1 MAEHA
6 APPHRP
12 WAPALSRAAR
22 RLVAAVTALA
32 HLAASLPP
40 GLADALAERGA
51 EGQAFGLA
59 ILPEVG
65 SLADQ
70 PSGSMLRLFPGAPG
84 AVTLDLGE
92 LFPAHAGA
100 PSPDLAALFGDDG
113 SLRAAGAAAAVG
125 LDGAAT
131 AHGQAWSTVT
141 ATRGRAGVDLRDDPL
156 FIATDEVTA
165 SLDTLV
171 GEFTACRPVSAFTPR
186 NLVTR
191 TTREARCLRAA
202 RPSGLLRLTHEL
214 DIGVETE
221 TRTIALPPRL
231 VHVEIDFRAGRV
243 RARHWVTT
251 TSWDYGDDRPRR
263 IDSDVLTTVTTPVAP
278 LDWNALCGP
287 GARASVTVMQQV
299 FSSSGRGHRLAGVE
313 TPTCA
318 NGLVFRASTAGDA
331 CFTTWISVRD
341 DDRLVVTCE
350 PASLRL
356 LLSLTT
362 LERDRWGP
370 PAALDGILALQAEG
384 CHPALTLVAGS
395 DGAACIETG
404 GGEVCPGDAVH
415 ALVAPPPFDPGET
428 AIHRL
433 ALQVEADI
441 AACTPVVPVA
451 ESCEPLRRDPAC
463 SFRTTFPVEGAGEPG
478 APMLF
483 EDVYD
488 CETYA
493 HVETV
498 AATAGLACQPPVRG
512 LGDDFVTPLTETNDS
527 FAEAAAQLSAAR
539 FMAMDTECGDPT
551 DPAADPLACSVFTGE
566 RRTCSVAI
574 FGIVDCC
581 ESPGGVSI
589 AQYLSLAFAIG
600 EVDGALGN
608 LGVDTPIRGAWEF
621 VASPFHDAWGYA
633 SRQFASG
640 INSITG
646 TTVLNPSDVAARG
659 LVTVVRQNLLNATAE
674 WTASVFGDA
683 AANALFQSAAGPAVE
698 GGMLLGDVALGPGLG
713 VAASV
718 LGYVMLAYTIYNV
731 AMLLASIV
739 WSCSRQDLETAVKR
753 ELRACRSMG
762 TYCSRSVLGVCLQ
775 RRRSFCCFA
784 SPLSRIMQEQIRL
797 QTGRSWGSARN
808 PDCGGMGV
816 AELNAVDFAALDLSE
831 WLGILMDAGALPDG
845 AELTAELLT
854 GSGHA
859 FAGAL
864 PAGHTRADAADRA
877 LGRTD
882 PLDIEAIGRD
892 ARRDILGEMGP

>member
-1 MAEHA
+1 MAGYA
-6 APPHRP
+6 AYLQRP
-12 WAPALSRAAR
+12 WASALSRAAR
-22 RLVAAVTALA
+22 RLTAVVTALA

-40 GLADALAERGA
+40 GLADALDDRGA

-70 PSGSMLRLFPGAPG
+70 PSPDSLRLFPGAPG
-84 AVTLDLGE
+84 AVTIDLGE

-100 PSPDLAALFGDDG
+100 PPPDLAALFGDDG
-113 SLRAAGAAAAVG
+113 SLRAAGAATAVG
-125 LDGAAT
+125 LDGATT

-186 NLVTR
+186 DLVTR
-191 TTREARCLRAA
+191 TTSEARCLRAA
-202 RPSGLLRLTHEL
+202 RPSGTLRLTHEL

-221 TRTIALPPRL
+221 TRTVALPARL
-231 VHVEIDFRAGRV
+231 VDFEVDFRAGLV
-243 RARHWVTT
+243 RARHWVTVPATCGRDDDPCPYDEIQTRT
-251 TSWDYGDDRPRR
+251 TA
-263 IDSDVLTTVTTPVAP
+263 VAP
-278 LDWNALCGP
+278 LDWDALCGP
-287 GARASVTVMQQV
+287 GARASVAVMQQV
-299 FSSSGRGHRLAGVE
+299 FASSGDGHRLAGVE
-313 TPTCA
+313 TPSCA
-318 NGLVFRASTAGDA
+318 NGLVFRATTFGDP
-331 CFTTWISVRD
+331 CFTTWRHSRD
-341 DDRLVVTCE
+341 DDWLEVTCE

-370 PAALDGILALQAEG
+370 PDVLDGILALQAAG
-384 CHPALTLVAGS
+384 CRPALTLVAGS

-415 ALVAPPPFDPGET
+415 RLVAPPPFDPGET

-433 ALQVEADI
+433 ALQVEADV

-451 ESCEPLRRDPAC
+451 ESCEPLRTSPAC

-488 CETYA
+488 CETDR

-498 AATAGLACQPPVRG
+498 TATAGLACPPPVRG
-512 LGDDFVTPLTETNDS
+512 LGDDLVTPLTETNDS

-621 VASPFHDAWGYA
+621 VSSPFTDAWGYA

-640 INSITG
+640 VNSITG
-646 TTVLNPSDVAARG
+646 TTVFNPTDVAARG
-659 LVTVVRQNLLNATAE
+659 LVTVVKQNLLNATAE

-739 WSCSRQDLETAVKR
+739 WSCSAQDLETAVKR

-762 TYCSRSVLGVCLQ
+762 TYCSRSVFGICLQ

-808 PDCGGMGV
+808 PDCGGMSV
-816 AELNAVDFAALDLSE
+816 AELSGVDFAALDLSE

-864 PAGHTRADAADRA
+864 PAGHSRADAETRA

>member
-1 MAEHA
+1 MAGYA
-6 APPHRP
+6 AYLQRP
-12 WAPALSRAAR
+12 WASALSRAAR
-22 RLVAAVTALA
+22 RLTAVVTALA

-40 GLADALAERGA
+40 GLADALDDRGA

-70 PSGSMLRLFPGAPG
+70 PSPDSLRLFPGAPG
-84 AVTLDLGE
+84 AVTIDLGE

-100 PSPDLAALFGDDG
+100 PPPDLAALFGDDG
-113 SLRAAGAAAAVG
+113 SLRAAGAATAVG
-125 LDGAAT
+125 LDGATT

-186 NLVTR
+186 DLVTR
-191 TTREARCLRAA
+191 TTSEARCLRAA
-202 RPSGLLRLTHEL
+202 RPSGTLRLTHEL

-221 TRTIALPPRL
+221 TRTVALPARL
-231 VHVEIDFRAGRV
+231 VDFEVDFRAGLV
-243 RARHWVTT
+243 RARHWVTVPATCGRDDDPCPYDEIQTRT
-251 TSWDYGDDRPRR
+251 TA
-263 IDSDVLTTVTTPVAP
+263 VAP
-278 LDWNALCGP
+278 LDWDALCGP
-287 GARASVTVMQQV
+287 GARASVAVMQQV
-299 FSSSGRGHRLAGVE
+299 FASSGDGHRLAGVE
-313 TPTCA
+313 TPSCA
-318 NGLVFRASTAGDA
+318 NGLVFRATTFGDP
-331 CFTTWISVRD
+331 CFTTWRHSRD
-341 DDRLVVTCE
+341 DDWLEVTCE

-370 PAALDGILALQAEG
+370 PDVLDGILALQAAG
-384 CHPALTLVAGS
+384 CRPALTLVAGS

-415 ALVAPPPFDPGET
+415 RLVAPPPFDPGET

-433 ALQVEADI
+433 ALQVEADV

-451 ESCEPLRRDPAC
+451 ESCEPLRTSPAC

-488 CETYA
+488 CETDR

-498 AATAGLACQPPVRG
+498 TATAGLACPPPVRG
-512 LGDDFVTPLTETNDS
+512 LGDDLVTPLTETNDS

-608 LGVDTPIRGAWEF
+608 LGTGNPIRGAWEF
-621 VASPFHDAWGYA
+621 VSSPFTDAWGYA

-640 INSITG
+640 VNSITG
-646 TTVLNPSDVAARG
+646 TTVFNPTDVAARG
-659 LVTVVRQNLLNATAE
+659 LVTVVKQNLLNATAE

-739 WSCSRQDLETAVKR
+739 WSCSAQDLETAVKR

-762 TYCSRSVLGVCLQ
+762 TYCSRSVFGVCLQ

-808 PDCGGMGV
+808 PDCGGMSV
-816 AELNAVDFAALDLSE
+816 AELNGVDFAALDLSE
-831 WLGILMDAGALPDG
+831 WLGILMDAGALP
-845 AELTAELLT
+845 
-854 GSGHA
+854 
-859 FAGAL
+859 
-864 PAGHTRADAADRA
+864 AGHSRADAATRA